1 MVTLLPLDRT
11 RRQPPKNQNGRLRA
25 APAPVGIRL
34 AWTICSGFQIA
45 TRPAPQPVKLA
56 LKKCLQKGGRNMKN
70 LKGNMALTND
80 EAVELYSLLCDVI
93 ERAWQRWDVDSYKDD
108 MRVHTS
114 EYARVAANRIM
125 EFLSE

>member
-1 MVTLLPLDRT
+1 
-11 RRQPPKNQNGRLRA
+11 
-25 APAPVGIRL
+25 
-34 AWTICSGFQIA
+34 
-45 TRPAPQPVKLA
+45 
-56 LKKCLQKGGRNMKN
+56 MKN

-114 EYARVAANRIM
+114 EYARAAANRIM
-125 EFLSE
+125 EFLSD